1 MKILNSII
9 VTLVLLSSAQVLAAL
24 NSNSNT
30 DRILV
35 TGDAKDNKARMGLGL
50 PKNANLNELNPNP
63 DIKTIF
69 VSGDAKGNLTRMDL
83 RFSKNIDLDAVVISN
98 KNGILVGYCES
109 EIANTTKD
117 PSTDEWVKSII
128 NGVTPKGAT
137 SPDVCLTNSSSGG
150 LSLVGQIVSVR
161 IDSDPELSGKY
172 ILCVNGTCGK

>member
-9 VTLVLLSSAQVLAAL
+9 VTLVLLSSAQVLATL

-35 TGDAKDNKARMGLGL
+35 TGDAKDNKVRMGLGL

-98 KNGILVGYCES
+98 KNGILVGYC
-109 EIANTTKD
+109 
-117 PSTDEWVKSII
+117 
-128 NGVTPKGAT
+128 GTP
-137 SPDVCLTNSSSGG
+137 L
-150 LSLVGQIVSVR
+150 
-161 IDSDPELSGKY
+161 
-172 ILCVNGTCGK
+172 